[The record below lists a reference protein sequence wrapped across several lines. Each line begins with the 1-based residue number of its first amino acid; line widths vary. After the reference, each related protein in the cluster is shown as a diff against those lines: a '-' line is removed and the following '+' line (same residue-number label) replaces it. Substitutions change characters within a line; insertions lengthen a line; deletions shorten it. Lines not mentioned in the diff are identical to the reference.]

1 LGYQVRRG
9 KLGFRVGD
17 RIKVVCPQCKEEREV
32 VSRGVREYTKLCRS
46 CATNN
51 SHKDNPR
58 IGRAE
63 SHYNWKGGVNLNR
76 CGYIVVYVKKT
87 HPYYPMAANSHA
99 AGGYILEHR
108 LVMATHLGRCLKPFE
123 VVHHV
128 DGNKQNNQI
137 QNLKL
142 TVRQKHGLSYAEA
155 YQDGYKQGY
164 EEARQKYD
172 IGRKGYIN
180 VDKFY
185 PE

>member
-1 LGYQVRRG
+1 
-9 KLGFRVGD
+9 
-17 RIKVVCPQCKEEREV
+17 
-32 VSRGVREYTKLCRS
+32 
-46 CATNN
+46 
-51 SHKDNPR
+51 
-58 IGRAE
+58 
-63 SHYNWKGGVNLNR
+63 
-76 CGYIVVYVKKT
+76 
-87 HPYYPMAANSHA
+87 MAANSHA